1 MNRLRILLVI
11 LVAIA
16 HGLVILFAAFD
27 MGQVS
32 REPEERARVM
42 KLTDIAEYIPPP
54 MDFPPPPPPPLRNAP
69 PPDNAV
75 EAIAEEMIE
84 TKDDPENQTVVEAGS
99 ITAAGGL
106 GFSGTDEEYL
116 PAHRISVL
124 PEFPNTAILAALKYP
139 PIAKRSNIEG
149 RVILDLFIDR
159 TGAVRRIDILREDP
173 ANRGFGAA
181 AAAAIWEALKDPKN
195 RCKPAL
201 ADGDPVSARI
211 RYPVSFRLRS

>member
-1 MNRLRILLVI
+1 VNRLRILLFI
-11 LVAIA
+11 LVAAA
-16 HGLVILFAAFD
+16 HGLLILFAVFD
-27 MGQVS
+27 TGQTAGKT
-32 REPEERARVM
+32 EERARVM

-54 MDFPPPPPPPLRNAP
+54 SDFPPPPPPPRESPL
-69 PPDNAV
+69 PDNAV
-75 EAIAEEMIE
+75 EAVAEEMIE
-84 TKDDPENQTVVEAGS
+84 TKDAPENQTLVEAGS
-99 ITAAGGL
+99 ITAPQMP

-124 PEFPNTAILAALKYP
+124 PEFPNAAILAALKYP

-173 ANRGFGAA
+173 GNRGFGEA

-195 RCKPAL
+195 RCRPAQ
-201 ADGDPVSARI
+201 ANGEPVSARV